1 MDTFVPT
8 LLPVIFIASA
18 DKYYKLATAALHSCA
33 SVVALLK
40 REGSASAEHA
50 SLIKSLLDAVLAKL
64 AAADED
70 HDVKEA
76 AIHACAV
83 ILAHLNHHVNNQ
95 DQSRALGLLLERR
108 AQRNQPSLG
117 GARLL
122 DDRFIVESHGFVRG
136 RHVHDARVHDVSAQV
151 QQISTRELPHVSQRA
166 HFVTRA
172 PRCKIRTPS
181 LWSRKRP
188 HY

>member
-1 MDTFVPT
+1 MI
-8 LLPVIFIASA
+8 LLQALT
-18 DKYYKLATAALHSCA
+18 DYKLATAALHSCA

-95 DQSRALGLLLERR
+95 DQSRALGLLLERSRNETNRLSAVR
-108 AQRNQPSLG
+108 AYSMIASSSSPMDLSAVATSMMHEFTTFLRKSNKSL
-117 GARLL
+117 
-122 DDRFIVESHGFVRG
+122 
-136 RHVHDARVHDVSAQV
+136 
-151 QQISTRELPHVSQRA
+151 RELPHVSQRA
-166 HFVTRA
+166 HSLHRSA
-172 PRCKIRTPS
+172 LQDPASS